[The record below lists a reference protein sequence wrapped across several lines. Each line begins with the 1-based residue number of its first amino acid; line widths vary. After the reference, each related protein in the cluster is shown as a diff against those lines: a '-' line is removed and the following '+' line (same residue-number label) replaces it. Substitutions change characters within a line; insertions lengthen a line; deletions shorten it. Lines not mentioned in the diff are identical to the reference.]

1 MGPAA
6 PSSLRSGREPPF
18 MESETIGIETRRGR
32 RARRSRWKTA
42 GATAAAIVL
51 AYLAGAYVAVPWAAR
66 DYFERHPWLDDLP
79 GVTRTADGHPGDP
92 LNVALIGDESE
103 VKALFAAA
111 GWHEADPL
119 GLRTDLRI
127 AEATVLHREY
137 ASAPVSNLYLFGRRE
152 DMAFERLAGRD
163 PRQRHH
169 VRFWRAGVADAG
181 GRTVW
186 VGAASYD
193 ERVGFSHTTG
203 QITHHI
209 SADVDLERDALFR
222 DLAATGGL
230 AETYA
235 VENFHEVRQG
245 HNGGGDPW
253 HTDGRLLL
261 GRIAVSQ

>member
-1 MGPAA
+1 
-6 PSSLRSGREPPF
+6 
-18 MESETIGIETRRGR
+18 MESAPIGHETHRGH
-32 RARRSRWKTA
+32 RARRGHWKTA
-42 GATAAAIVL
+42 GTAAAAILL
-51 AYLAGAYVAVPWAAR
+51 AYLAAAYVAIPWAAKEHF
-66 DYFERHPWLDDLP
+66 DRHPWLDELP

-111 GWHEADPL
+111 GWSLADPL

-127 AEATVLHREY
+127 AEATVLRREY
-137 ASAPVSNLYLFGRRE
+137 DSAPVSNLYLFGRKE

-169 VRFWRAGVADAG
+169 VRFWRAPVADSS
-181 GRTVW
+181 GRPAW

-209 SADVDLERDALFR
+209 SPDVDRERDDLFR

-235 VENFHEVRQG
+235 VENFHEVRAG
-245 HNGGGDPW
+245 RNGGGDPW

-261 GRIAVSQ
+261 GRVAISR